1 MIDMLLARSVQ
12 RLTRDKQI
20 NPTETQ
26 DHDLHFPHSSSDLL
40 RRDDSVVHRLGV
52 QVVNK
57 TQQLACGYVLR
68 YRAPH
73 GAHIKTWCEHGTF
86 FVALYSGTALAKH
99 PSYPTWRQALRINH
113 ARNIAE
119 NTS

>member
-20 NPTETQ
+20 NPAETQ

-52 QVVNK
+52 QVMSRDK
-57 TQQLACGYVLR
+57 LETVLIC
-68 YRAPH
+68 AF
-73 GAHIKTWCEHGTF
+73 GAMLQAGAVF
-86 FVALYSGTALAKH
+86 LMFAFLYLE
-99 PSYPTWRQALRINH
+99 RI
-113 ARNIAE
+113 R
-119 NTS
+119 T